1 MLKLLNGPVTFFLLL
16 LFSPLS
22 LFRHVFL
29 LLEKNVD
36 NEMQKIRI
44 KDRLVVTR
52 NTNKFW
58 LRISKTSDYLLLDI
72 SFWLSLSRV
81 CQVAAICTTCFGR
94 CQHIGSFYFLSQKY
108 VVPSLS
114 APHAAASCWL
124 FLLLLAFY
132 LFSSV

>member
-1 MLKLLNGPVTFFLLL
+1 MCVAHFSWKKKKKKRWTVFFLLGLMLKLLNGPVTFFLL

-72 SFWLSLSRV
+72 SFWLSL
-81 CQVAAICTTCFGR
+81 
-94 CQHIGSFYFLSQKY
+94 
-108 VVPSLS
+108 
-114 APHAAASCWL
+114 
-124 FLLLLAFY
+124 
-132 LFSSV
+132 